1 MGSTLVGGQRQ
12 VTGAVE
18 LADDGH
24 LRTIQKRRAYPADGV
39 PGTPALS
46 GDQLQDTVM
55 VNGLLIIP
63 AIGFFMS
70 APDASPVMV

>member
-1 MGSTLVGGQRQ
+1 ML
-12 VTGAVE
+12 
-18 LADDGH
+18 
-24 LRTIQKRRAYPADGV
+24 
-39 PGTPALS
+39 

-70 APDASPVMV
+70 APDASPVIV